1 MEDDFLIF
9 FSGVDFSRQ
18 PAVPAAP
25 PMTRS
30 QVKASA
36 AVSMPTPD
44 EEEAVTA
51 DFDATAGEDDEFKD
65 DFDCFNAEWTDAKD
79 FFCTPGKN
87 RMFANVLADSA
98 AAGCK
103 RSSIIKIREKGI
115 VSRNVETFANNPK
128 MPTAQT
134 ASVPQSGTF

>member
-1 MEDDFLIF
+1 M
-9 FSGVDFSRQ
+9 DFSRQ
-18 PAVPAAP
+18 PAVPAV
-25 PMTRS
+25 TRS

-36 AVSMPTPD
+36 AVSMPTPA

-51 DFDATAGEDDEFKD
+51 DFDAAAAGEDDEFKD

-79 FFCTPGKN
+79 FFSTPGKN
-87 RMFANVLADSA
+87 RMFANVLADSS

-115 VSRNVETFANNPK
+115 VSRNVETFANNPRL
-128 MPTAQT
+128 PTTQT
-134 ASVPQSGTF
+134 AVPQSGSFS